1 MLQKTRMN
9 RQIGNHKSSLS
20 TSGRWNIYLL
30 RVLKIKYD
38 VYTFFLWCNILMH
51 SNAYLYSEFNEST

>member
-20 TSGRWNIYLL
+20 ASGRWNIYLL
-30 RVLKIKYD
+30 PTSVKDQIRCLHIFPV
-38 VYTFFLWCNILMH
+38 V
-51 SNAYLYSEFNEST
+51 

>member
-9 RQIGNHKSSLS
+9 RQIGNHKSSLLA
-20 TSGRWNIYLL
+20 SGRWNIYLL
-30 RVLKIKYD
+30 RVLNIKY
-38 VYTFFLWCNILMH
+38 VYTFFLWCKTLMH